1 MINGGTIL
9 YPIFFS
15 FLLYTKE
22 LFRIARHNEHVKSHV
37 DVKSIVFNL
46 VLTSNLSI
54 SLKIDKF

>member
-22 LFRIARHNEHVKSHV
+22 LFRIARHNEHVN
-37 DVKSIVFNL
+37 F